1 MLKRFKEIFAPREPS
16 ATPQFNPDASH
27 LAAAVLLA
35 YASQIDGDE
44 AASEQALLRRLGQS
58 AFGLAA
64 DEADELVVLARQK
77 AEDSTDLHSW
87 TRQINQYFDHDHK
100 MHLMECL
107 WSVVDADGE
116 VTDFEASLLQRI
128 AGLIYLSPKDSA
140 MARQAARSQAES

>member
-1 MLKRFKEIFAPREPS
+1 MLKRLKEIFSPREPL

-35 YASQIDGDE
+35 YARQIDDDE
-44 AASEQALLRRLGQS
+44 DASEQALLRRLGQS

-87 TRQINQYFDHDHK
+87 TRQINQYFDHDENAST
-100 MHLMECL
+100 LC
-107 WSVVDADGE
+107 VANGADGFCRWRARNAGRAR
-116 VTDFEASLLQRI
+116 TKGGATPHEAMGRCLVGTQS
-128 AGLIYLSPKDSA
+128 
-140 MARQAARSQAES
+140 